1 MSSNAAT
8 PSFDWSKVST
18 STKIAG
24 GGAILLLISAFMSW
38 VTCPAAPISASQS
51 GWSAY
56 SLGKLAALAGL
67 VAIAVLVIEHARPDV
82 ALPVAPA
89 LALVVCGAIGLFC
102 AVWRIIFVPD
112 SGVSRHR
119 RRPLLRRVRGAR
131 RRGRADVRRLAPD
144 ERGVRPP
151 AAPSRTL
158 SVS

>member
-38 VTCPAAPISASQS
+38 VHVSAGPISASQS

-112 SGVSRHR
+112 SGVSGIDVGPSYGVFVALVAAGVLTYGGWR
-119 RRPLLRRVRGAR
+119 RMNEA
-131 RRGRADVRRLAPD
+131 
-144 ERGVRPP
+144 
-151 AAPSRTL
+151 
-158 SVS
+158 

>member
-1 MSSNAAT
+1 MS
-8 PSFDWSKVST
+8 
-18 STKIAG
+18 AG
-24 GGAILLLISAFMSW
+24 
-38 VTCPAAPISASQS
+38 PISASQS

-112 SGVSRHR
+112 SGVSGIDVGPSYGVFVALVAAGVLTYGGWR
-119 RRPLLRRVRGAR
+119 RMNEA
-131 RRGRADVRRLAPD
+131 
-144 ERGVRPP
+144 
-151 AAPSRTL
+151 
-158 SVS
+158 